1 MMLADTGEVLLDSL
15 VRSVRHT
22 AWPRAQGINGIAREN
37 VAGAPTPE
45 ALRPRI
51 ADAVAGGPSG
61 GL

>member
-1 MMLADTGEVLLDSL
+1 MFVDTGEVLLDSL

-22 AWPRAQGINGIAREN
+22 AWPRAQGINGIARED

-51 ADAVAGGPSG
+51 ASPEA
-61 GL
+61 